1 MKNTILISFF
11 LLIAFNI
18 SAFGKDYPNIPNDI
32 DIKNKTYCDKSGKK
46 FGHVIVLLDLTSKL
60 EAPQIKFIK
69 DSVFSENFVL
79 SKKPFTRFSYL
90 LIDNKSVQKQTF
102 VFTKCRPKT
111 GGSGIEKN
119 TWTENSKYLKKFYND
134 FLSAAEKSHS
144 KIFEKKI
151 NSPNSFIHETI
162 AYVFQNPKYDFSEKV
177 GERTLIIVS
186 DMMQHSKRISFYKK
200 CKVKN
205 ILNNLSSSAKCPTY
219 KNFIKKLSTNDKD
232 YWAVTAP
239 NGKGVDL
246 QMIYLN
252 NRYETKKEIDKSL
265 VALWKDFFID
275 RNFKDVKI
283 VRQLDIGT
291 R

>member
-11 LLIAFNI
+11 LLIFFNI
-18 SAFGKDYPNIPNDI
+18 SAFGENYPNIPKDI
-32 DIKNKTYCDKSGKK
+32 DVKNKTYCDKSGKK

-69 DSVFSENFVL
+69 DSVFSENFFL

-151 NSPNSFIHETI
+151 NSSNSFIYETI

-219 KNFIKKLSTNDKD
+219 KNFMKKLSTNDKD
-232 YWAVTAP
+232 YLTVTAP
-239 NGKGVDL
+239 KGKGVEL
-246 QMIYLN
+246 KMIYLN

-265 VALWKDFFID
+265 VELWKNYFID

-283 VRQLDIGT
+283 VRQLDIVN
-291 R
+291 

>member
-11 LLIAFNI
+11 LLIFFNI
-18 SAFGKDYPNIPNDI
+18 SAFGENYPNIPKDI
-32 DIKNKTYCDKSGKK
+32 DVKNKTYCDKSGKK
-46 FGHVIVLLDLTSKL
+46 FGHVIVLLDLTSEL
-60 EAPQIKFIK
+60 EEPQIKFIK
-69 DSVFSENFVL
+69 DSVFSENFFL

-102 VFTKCRPKT
+102 AFTKCRPKT

-151 NSPNSFIHETI
+151 NSPNSFIYETI

-232 YWAVTAP
+232 YLTVTAP
-239 NGKGVDL
+239 KGKGVEL
-246 QMIYLN
+246 KMIYLN

-265 VALWKDFFID
+265 VELWKNYFID

-283 VRQLDIGT
+283 VRQLDIVN
-291 R
+291 